1 MINLAIVGLVFGVIF
16 LAELPD
22 KSQFATLFLSM
33 RYRGRY
39 VWAGAAAAFLL
50 HVVIAVTAAQAL
62 SLLSHRVLD
71 VVVAALFGFGA
82 WLLLLHPT
90 DAKETMGSK
99 EVKRA
104 AKAKIPQN
112 FAKVFATTFG
122 IIFIGEWGDVSQIAT
137 ASYAAHYYHDIL
149 SVGVGAVLALWT
161 ASAVAILAGAKV
173 LKRIPGRAVQRVA
186 GVLFLVFAVAA
197 TIQAL

>member
-1 MINLAIVGLVFGVIF
+1 VNLAIVGIVVGVIF

-39 VWAGAAAAFLL
+39 VWAGAAAAFLA
-50 HVVIAVTAAQAL
+50 HVVIAVTAAHWL

-71 VVVAALFGFGA
+71 VMVAALFAWGA
-82 WLLLLHPT
+82 WMLLLHP
-90 DAKETMGSK
+90 ANEKETLESK

-112 FAKVFATTFG
+112 FSKVFATTFG
-122 IIFIGEWGDVSQIAT
+122 IIFVGEWGDVSQIAT
-137 ASYAAHYYHDIL
+137 ASYAAHYYHDVL
-149 SVGVGAVLALWT
+149 SVGLGAVLALWT
-161 ASAVAILAGAKV
+161 ASAVSILAGAKI
-173 LKRIPGRAVQRVA
+173 LRRIPGRAVQRVA
-186 GVLFLVFAVAA
+186 GTLFLVFAVAA
-197 TIQAL
+197 AIQAL